1 MRFILASSSPA
12 RLKTLASAGIQAEV
26 IRPQVDEL
34 SVTASSPAALT
45 AELARLKAAEVTGRL
60 ADASDYA
67 LVSCDSMLELDG
79 RAWGRPV
86 DAAAA
91 VERWKAMRGRT
102 GKLHTGHHVVVAD
115 SRGVRE
121 VNRVGTTGVTFA
133 DLADD
138 EIEAYV
144 ATGEPVRVAGAFA
157 IDGLGG
163 PFVTGITGDHHN
175 VVGISLPLVRQ
186 MLLDLGVEWHQL
198 WPQATGTTEP
208 A

>member
-12 RLKTLASAGIQAEV
+12 RLKTLAGAGIAAEV
-26 IRPQVDEL
+26 IRPDLDE
-34 SVTASSPAALT
+34 STVTAPSPAQLT
-45 AELARLKAAEVTGRL
+45 AELARLKAACVVDAL
-60 ADASDYA
+60 AAERGYA
-67 LVSCDSMLELDG
+67 LVACDSMLELDG
-79 RAWGRPV
+79 RAWGRPSSPEE
-86 DAAAA
+86 A
-91 VERWKAMRGRT
+91 VARWQAMRGRT
-102 GKLHTGHHVVVAD
+102 AKLHTGHHVAVAD
-115 SRGVRE
+115 ARGLRE

-163 PFVTGITGDHHN
+163 PFVTGITGDYHN

-186 MLLDLGVEWHQL
+186 MLLDLGVEWHTL
-198 WPQATGTTEP
+198 WDQ
-208 A
+208 